1 MNNRIDRYLLE
12 EILIPLV
19 VSIGVVVG
27 LIFLL
32 QARRLATAALG
43 LGLTLEDVL
52 VIFSSA
58 LPPFLVFAVPIAFL
72 LSVLVGLGR
81 LSEDLELV
89 ALSAAGAGPFR
100 IARVPMLLGA
110 LVSLAA
116 LPLALYGE
124 PYGLNALHDRLVEV
138 GLRNLTRAV
147 QPGVFNEDFRGN
159 AVFAG
164 ARDEE
169 GDLKDVLVF
178 DERNPE
184 RAVLVASKTG
194 RFTSSRIEGILFTLE
209 EGELHLGEA
218 ADPERYDRLSFDR
231 AQLRLDADEEI
242 FRRTRFVSPINRMT
256 GDEMWAEV
264 DRAGPR
270 SPYGR
275 RVEKTY
281 WRRFA
286 LPSMAFVF
294 GVLAT
299 AIALSGGARAR
310 ARNAILGILT
320 VVLYYVLS
328 RIGDYAVVKIPGS
341 PFLAVWLPN
350 LLLLG
355 LGLFA
360 LKRTARPR

>member
-1 MNNRIDRYLLE
+1 MTNRIDRYLLE
-12 EILIPLV
+12 EILIPLAI
-19 VSIGVVVG
+19 SIGVVVG
-27 LIFLL
+27 LIFLI

-52 VIFSSA
+52 IIFSAA

-100 IARVPMLLGA
+100 IARIPMVLGT
-110 LVSLAA
+110 LISLAA

-124 PYGLNALHDRLVEV
+124 PYGLNALHDRLVDV

-164 ARDEE
+164 ARD
-169 GDLKDVLVF
+169 DQDNLQDVLVF

-184 RAVLVASKTG
+184 RPVLVTSKTG
-194 RFTSSRIEGILFTLE
+194 RFTSSRTEGIVFSLE
-209 EGELHLGEA
+209 NGELHLGEA
-218 ADPERYDRLSFDR
+218 TDPERYDRLSFER
-231 AQLRLDADEEI
+231 AQLKLDADEEI

-256 GDEMWAEV
+256 VEEMWSEI
-264 DRAGPR
+264 DRVGPMN
-270 SPYGR
+270 PYGR

-299 AIALSGGARAR
+299 AIALSGGVRAR
-310 ARNAILGILT
+310 ARNAILGILS
-320 VVLYYVLS
+320 VVLYYVLT

-350 LLLLG
+350 LFMLG
-355 LGLFA
+355 LGLIA